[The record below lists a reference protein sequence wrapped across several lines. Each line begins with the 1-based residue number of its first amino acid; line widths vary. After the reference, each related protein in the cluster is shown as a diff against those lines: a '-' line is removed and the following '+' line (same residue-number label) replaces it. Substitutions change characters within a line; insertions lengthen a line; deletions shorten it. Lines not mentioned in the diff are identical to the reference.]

1 MSFFLPAG
9 ERRNQAFKEPFWQG
23 MAGLFSGGGR
33 SRSGQSVTAK
43 SALEVTTVLA
53 CVRVLAE
60 GVSQV
65 PLNVYRK
72 RDGGGSD
79 IATDHPLHRILHR
92 RPNYWQTSFEM
103 RENLMIQAALMGN
116 FYAFKNRVRGQ
127 IAEIIPFRPGAVRE
141 DWTALNGIPKYWA
154 TGADG
159 SEREFPSEAI
169 WHVRGP
175 SWDTRTGM
183 SAIHQAREA
192 IGLSMAIED
201 SHAKLHANG
210 AQPSGLY
217 SVDGS
222 LSPDQYKSLS
232 DWVMKQISGENRSKP
247 LILDRGAK
255 WTPSA
260 MTGVDSQALETRKH
274 QIEEICRAFRTLPL
288 MIGHSDKTQTF
299 ASAEQMFLAHVVHTL
314 MPWYERIEQS
324 ADVNLLT
331 EQDYKDGVYVKHVPN
346 GLMRGA
352 SKDRAEYYM
361 KRWQMGTLNANEIRE
376 LEDEN
381 PYLGG
386 EIYRVQLNTT
396 DASKAIDETPPP
408 PQ

>member
-1 MSFFLPAG
+1 MSFFVPTSG
-9 ERRNQAFKEPFWQG
+9 GQRSNQAFSEAFWP
-23 MAGLFSGGGR
+23 GLFGSSSHTGR
-33 SRSGQSVTAK
+33 AVTAK
-43 SALEVTTVLA
+43 NSLDVTTVLA

-65 PLNVYRK
+65 PFNVYKK

-79 IATDHPLHRILHR
+79 IAHSHPLHRLLHR
-92 RPNYWQTSFEM
+92 RPNDWQTSFEF
-103 RENLMIQAALMGN
+103 RENMMIQAALVGN

-127 IAEIIPFRPGAVRE
+127 IKELIPFPPGAIRE
-141 DWTALNGIPKYWA
+141 QWSSIGVPTYLAR
-154 TGADG
+154 GADG
-159 SEREFPSEAI
+159 QEREFPAESI

-183 SAIHQAREA
+183 SAVHQARQA
-192 IGLSMAIED
+192 IGLSMSIEE

-210 AQPSGLY
+210 GQPGGLY
-217 SVDGS
+217 SVDAELDDKQYAD
-222 LSPDQYKSLS
+222 LSGWL
-232 DWVMKQISGENRSKP
+232 MKQISGSNRGKP
-247 LILDRGAK
+247 LILDRGAS
-255 WTPSA
+255 WTPSM
-260 MTGVDSQALETRKH
+260 MTGVDSEALATRRH

-288 MIGHSDKTQTF
+288 MVGHSDKTQTF
-299 ASAEQMFLAHVVHTL
+299 ASAEQMFLAHTVHTL

-331 EQDYKDGVYVKHVPN
+331 EQDWQDGIYAKFVPN

-386 EIYRVQLNTT
+386 DIYRVQLNTT
-396 DASKAIDETPPP
+396 DASSSAIDGGAEV
-408 PQ
+408 

>member
-1 MSFFLPAG
+1 MSFLVPA
-9 ERRNQAFKEPFWQG
+9 RTQRSNQALKESFWG
-23 MAGLFSGGGR
+23 DLMSFGS
-33 SRSGQSVTAK
+33 SRSGKVVTAK

-60 GVSQV
+60 GVAQV
-65 PLNVYRK
+65 PFNVYRK
-72 RDGGGSD
+72 RAGGGCD
-79 IATDHPLHRILHR
+79 IATDHPLHRVLHR
-92 RPNYWQTSFEM
+92 RPNHFQTSFEF
-103 RENLMIQAALMGN
+103 RENMMIQAALVGN

-127 IAEIIPFRPGAVRE
+127 IKELIPFPPGVVRE
-141 DWTALNGIPKYWA
+141 EWATSGTPTYWA
-154 TGADG
+154 RGADG
-159 SEREFPSEAI
+159 QERPFPADAI

-183 SAIHQAREA
+183 QAIHQARDA

-201 SHAKLHANG
+201 SQAKLHLNG
-210 AQPSGLY
+210 AQPNGLY
-217 SVDGS
+217 SVDAVLDDKQYAA
-222 LSPDQYKSLS
+222 LSAWL
-232 DWVMKQISGENRSKP
+232 MRQISGDNRSKP
-247 LILDRGAK
+247 LILDRGAS
-255 WTPSA
+255 WTPSV
-260 MTGVDSQALETRKH
+260 MTGLDAEALSTRKH

-299 ASAEQMFLAHVVHTL
+299 ASAEQMFLAHTVHTL

-331 EQDYKDGVYVKHVPN
+331 DQDWQDGVYAKFVPN

-352 SKDRAEYYM
+352 AKDRAEYYSKM
-361 KRWQMGTLNANEIRE
+361 WQMGALNANEIRE
-376 LEDEN
+376 LEENN

-396 DASKAIDETPPP
+396 DASKSPEELKTPEPVAE
-408 PQ
+408 